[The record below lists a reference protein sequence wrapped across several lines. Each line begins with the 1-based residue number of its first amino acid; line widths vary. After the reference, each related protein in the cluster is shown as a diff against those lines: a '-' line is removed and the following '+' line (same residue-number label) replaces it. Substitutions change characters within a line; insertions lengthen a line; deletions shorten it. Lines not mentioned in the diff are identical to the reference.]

1 MNGRYVCMTIT
12 WHEITYDDAERLNDA
27 FTLYHQSFP
36 MEVRETENIFI
47 QSLEYAV
54 KHRPNN
60 YRFLVGYLDEELV
73 SLSTA
78 HYLADVNTG
87 FIVYLVTNSM
97 VRSRGLGRETLRK
110 MEEFLN
116 QDAVTAGHKSLKAIV
131 LETEILEMLH
141 TEEEKE
147 DSIKRTRFFLKNEFR
162 KYEDVNY
169 LQPPIH
175 QDGVDV
181 PLHLFI
187 KNLSEQELKKD
198 EVTRIV
204 RAMYIEKYHMSNR
217 IEKHVLNRSY
227 RKMTIEENDL
237 FE

>member
-1 MNGRYVCMTIT
+1 MDII
-12 WHEITYDDAERLNDA
+12 WHEITLHDQVRLKEAMN
-27 FTLYHQSFP
+27 LYNQTFP
-36 MEVRETENIFI
+36 IEVRESETVFQ
-47 QSLEYAV
+47 QSLESALER
-54 KHRPNN
+54 KPNN
-60 YRFLVGYLDEELV
+60 YHFLVGYQGEELSAFV
-73 SLSTA
+73 TA
-78 HYLADVNTG
+78 HYLAEVNTG
-87 FIVYLVTNSM
+87 FVVYLVTNPF

-110 MEEFLN
+110 MEEFLK
-116 QDAVTAGHKSLKAIV
+116 QDAVAAGHKSLKAIV

-162 KYEDVNY
+162 KNEDVYY

-217 IEKHVLNRSY
+217 IEKQVLNCSY
-227 RKMTIEENDL
+227 RKMNIEENDL